1 MAAIQIRLDTE
12 QLTADLA
19 LLAQAAEGSER
30 LRQLGFG
37 LFDDPAQFRCVQ
49 IESPLAGAAGQ
60 AAFRLEL
67 ADRLAQLVAAV
78 RAGDVDGLRV
88 DG

>member
-1 MAAIQIRLDTE
+1 MAAIQIRLDTD

-19 LLAQAAEGSER
+19 LLAQAAELSGEV
-30 LRQLGFG
+30 RQLLLDTGD
-37 LFDDPAQFRCVQ
+37 LAAQVRCVH
-49 IESPLAGAAGQ
+49 IEGPLAGAAGQ

-88 DG
+88 EG